1 MPNPKVSPVANV
13 LTVTNLAVNYGDAR
27 AVHDVSLAVGAGQIT
42 AVLGSNGAGKTTTL
56 HAIAGLLPARA
67 GQILLDGKDITGRPA
82 HEIPALGLS
91 LVQQGKRIFPGLTV
105 EANLLVATHP
115 HKLRRQSRLK
125 LIDEAYERFPM
136 LAEKRRAYAG
146 SLSGGQ
152 QQMLAIGQS
161 LMAKPRLLMLDEPSA
176 GLSPA
181 IVKEVLRTV
190 AALAADGM
198 GILIVEQLVED
209 VMAISHDVVVI
220 DEGRVAVSGPVDTV
234 ATDRRL
240 MDAYLGLQ
248 L

>member
-1 MPNPKVSPVANV
+1 
-13 LTVTNLAVNYGDAR
+13 
-27 AVHDVSLAVGAGQIT
+27 
-42 AVLGSNGAGKTTTL
+42 
-56 HAIAGLLPARA
+56 
-67 GQILLDGKDITGRPA
+67 
-82 HEIPALGLS
+82 
-91 LVQQGKRIFPGLTV
+91 
-105 EANLLVATHP
+105 
-115 HKLRRQSRLK
+115 
-125 LIDEAYERFPM
+125 M

-234 ATDRRL
+234 ATDRQADGCLPRP
-240 MDAYLGLQ
+240 AVLGSGAGLYTSAGAGGKCRARATSPDSSFHCLQ
-248 L
+248 AEGAPRWGQRRTGQPGPAGEAAARFR

>member
-1 MPNPKVSPVANV
+1 VAEL

-56 HAIAGLLPARA
+56 HAIAGLLQARA
-67 GQILLDGKDITGRPA
+67 GQVLLDGKDITGRPA

-91 LVQQGKRIFPGLTV
+91 LVQQGKRIFPALTV
-105 EANLLVATHP
+105 EANLLVATQP
-115 HKLRRQSRLK
+115 HRLRRRARLE
-125 LIDEAYERFPM
+125 LIGEAYRRFPA
-136 LAEKRRAYAG
+136 LAEKRQAQAG

-161 LMAKPRLLMLDEPSA
+161 LMARPRLLMLDEPSA

-190 AALAADGM
+190 ATLAADGM
-198 GILIVEQLVED
+198 GILIVEQLVDD
-209 VMAISHDVVVI
+209 VMTIAHDVVVI
-220 DEGRVAVSGPVDTV
+220 DEGRVAVSGSADAV
-234 ATDRRL
+234 ASDPRL
-240 MDAYLGLQ
+240 MDAYLGARL
-248 L
+248 

>member
-1 MPNPKVSPVANV
+1 
-13 LTVTNLAVNYGDAR
+13 
-27 AVHDVSLAVGAGQIT
+27 
-42 AVLGSNGAGKTTTL
+42 VLGSNGAGKTTTL

-105 EANLLVATHP
+105 EANLLVATQP
-115 HKLRRQSRLK
+115 HKLRRRARLK

-136 LAEKRRAYAG
+136 LGEKRRAYAG

-209 VMAISHDVVVI
+209 VLTIAHDVVVI

-234 ATDRRL
+234 ATDPRL
-240 MDAYLGLQ
+240 MDAYLGPRL
-248 L
+248 

>member
-1 MPNPKVSPVANV
+1 MPNPKVSPVAEL

-27 AVHDVSLAVGAGQIT
+27 AVHDVSFAVGAGQIT

-67 GQILLDGKDITGRPA
+67 GQILLDGKDITARPA
-82 HEIPALGLS
+82 HEIPGLGLS
-91 LVQQGKRIFPGLTV
+91 LVQQGKRIFPALTV
-105 EANLLVATHP
+105 EANLLVATQP
-115 HKLRRQSRLK
+115 HKLRRRARLK
-125 LIDEAYERFPM
+125 LVDEAYQRFPA
-136 LAEKRRAYAG
+136 LAEKRQAHAG

-161 LMAKPRLLMLDEPSA
+161 LMARPRLLMLDEPSA

-190 AALAADGM
+190 SALAADGM

-209 VMAISHDVVVI
+209 VMTIAHDVVVI
-220 DEGRVAVSGPVDTV
+220 DEGRVAVAGPVDKV
-234 ATDRRL
+234 STDRRL
-240 MDAYLGLQ
+240 VDAYLGPRL
-248 L
+248 